1 MHYIVILLATSYFGL
16 IDGSRNCTN
25 CGPEGCSSLEEPVVG
40 KPRKDRF
47 CKARFTPSWEKDKL
61 RKCVCKRGFVR
72 NSWGECISKKDC
84 WRCKLRLYN
93 DWRSCASACPTTC
106 GQPVLTDCQ
115 KKCSS
120 GCECIPGYVVHP
132 KRHHKCVKADSCLP
146 KCPTHSTFK
155 PCVSSCE
162 PKCSEKHPKSAFT
175 VATREDAF
183 VTKATPTSL
192 EIAKRFACKSHTVA
206 CSLLH
211 HSLLRR

>member
-1 MHYIVILLATSYFGL
+1 MHYIVILLATSCLGL

-25 CGPEGCSSLEEPVVG
+25 CGPEGCSSLEQPVVG

-61 RKCVCKRGFVR
+61 RNCVCKRGFVR

-84 WRCKLRLYN
+84 WRCKLRLHK
-93 DWRSCASACPTTC
+93 DWHRCASACPTTC

-146 KCPTHSTFK
+146 KCPIHSTFK

-162 PKCSEKHPKSAFT
+162 PKCSEKHPKKC
-175 VATREDAF
+175 VH
-183 VTKATPTSL
+183 P
-192 EIAKRFACKSHTVA
+192 
-206 CSLLH
+206 
-211 HSLLRR
+211 LRHGRMRL